1 MSRDAAGFPERLRAL
16 GATELERRLL
26 EATAN
31 EQPSPEL
38 SERIAQGI
46 GISAAI
52 SATTIGAAGAGTALG
67 TGVAA
72 PKAAAGSTA
81 LLPWISLG
89 VLGLVVVGA
98 VVGTRA
104 WRTSVRQERPASP
117 SVSTPSPVTPPSP
130 VELAPAAVTESSPS
144 VPATAPTHR
153 RPAAAATSDLRD
165 QIVMVDAARAALA
178 AGAGERALE
187 LLRRYQDRYPA
198 GSFRPEAAALEVEA
212 LTKLGRH
219 AEASVLAKRFVAE
232 YGKSPLADRVA
243 RVAGLAQP

>member
-1 MSRDAAGFPERLRAL
+1 MSRDTAGLPERLRAS
-16 GATELERRLL
+16 GATDLERRLL

-46 GISAAI
+46 GISAA
-52 SATTIGAAGAGTALG
+52 AIGAAASGTALG

-81 LLPWISLG
+81 LLPWISVG
-89 VLGLVVVGA
+89 VLGLVVAGA

-117 SVSTPSPVTPPSP
+117 AVSAVVPPPTATAP
-130 VELAPAAVTESSPS
+130 VEFAPAAVAESSPS
-144 VPATAPTHR
+144 VTATAPTHR
-153 RPAAAATSDLRD
+153 RPVAAATSDLRD
-165 QIVMVDAARAALA
+165 QILMVDAARAALV

-187 LLRRYQDRYPA
+187 LLRHYQDRYPA
-198 GSFRPEAAALEVEA
+198 GSFRPEAAALKVEA
-212 LTKLGRH
+212 LTKLGRN
-219 AEASVLAKRFVAE
+219 AEARVLAERFVAE
-232 YGKSPLADRVA
+232 YGKIPLADRVA
-243 RVAGLAQP
+243 RVAGLARP